1 MKYSEG
7 KHRLLDYRK
16 FTYEEDLFKTDHNID
31 GIIDVYGL
39 IIENLDP
46 IMYSGRLYDIWFPST
61 SVEKL
66 LGYVDMSHIVRRL
79 EDINKLYISFTE
91 FKNFIISTN
100 KDMSIARTIV
110 PSNYGLIVINYSSI
124 FHIVSRSNAGIRDK
138 NKEWL
143 RNKFVP
149 ESLYSY
155 DKTVFTHSND
165 ISTAI
170 SSIECNDIRIL
181 KLRIYRF
188 IFKLLCNVDILTMN
202 ADNINGVIKDPLL
215 TANIIGGLKLVEMF
229 KQTVDWV
236 VSLIKFKGIDNAL
249 NELEHKSQLK
259 YGEAEYSIV
268 SDSSKYVE
276 YQKEKVIDQ

>member
-16 FTYEEDLFKTDHNID
+16 FTYEEDLFKTDYNID
-31 GIIDVYGL
+31 GIIDIYGL

-46 IMYSGRLYDIWFPST
+46 MMYSGRLYDIWFPSA
-61 SVEKL
+61 SIEKL
-66 LGYVDMSHIVRRL
+66 LGYKDISHIIQRL
-79 EDINKLYISFTE
+79 EDKNRLHISFTD

-100 KDMSIARTIV
+100 RDIRIAKVIV
-110 PSNYGLIVINYSSI
+110 PSNYGIVTINYSAI
-124 FHIVSRSNAGIRDK
+124 FHIITRSTKGIRDK

-149 ESLYSY
+149 ESLYFY
-155 DKTVFTHSND
+155 EKNVFSHSNE

-170 SSIECNDIRIL
+170 SSIECNDVRIL

-188 IFKLLCNVDILTMN
+188 IFKLLCNIDILTMN
-202 ADNINGVIKDPLL
+202 ADNINGIIKDPLL
-215 TANIIGGLKLVEMF
+215 TANIIGGIKLVEMF
-229 KQTVDWV
+229 KQTVDWI
-236 VSLIKFKGIDNAL
+236 VSLIKFKGIDNTL
-249 NELEHKSQLK
+249 NELEFKSQLK
-259 YGEAEYSIV
+259 YGEAEYSIM